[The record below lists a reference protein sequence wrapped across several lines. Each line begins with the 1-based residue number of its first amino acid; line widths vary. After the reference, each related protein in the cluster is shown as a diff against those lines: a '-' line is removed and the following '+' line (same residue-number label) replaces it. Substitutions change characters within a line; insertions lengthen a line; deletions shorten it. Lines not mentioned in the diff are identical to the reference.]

1 MKLTFVSPNVEALCR
16 QPKLA
21 TRTLGAL
28 SAKKLQLRLTELFNA
43 DNVGELVAG
52 RPHPLAGDRRGDFAI
67 DLQGGDRLVF
77 RSSHQPPLVKP
88 DGSVDWVNVRAITI
102 VELGNYHG

>member
-43 DNVGELVAG
+43 DNVSELMAG
-52 RPHPLAGDRRGDFAI
+52 RPHPLAGDRKGEFAV

-88 DGSVDWVNVRAITI
+88 DGSIDWGNVRAITI